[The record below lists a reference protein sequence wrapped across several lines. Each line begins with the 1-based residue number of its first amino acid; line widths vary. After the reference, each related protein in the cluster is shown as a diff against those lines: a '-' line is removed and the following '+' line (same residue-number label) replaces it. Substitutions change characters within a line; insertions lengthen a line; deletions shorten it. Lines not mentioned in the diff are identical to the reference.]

1 MYFKMAIIGGK
12 KVKLF
17 SLSAN
22 IPLAKEIS
30 AASGIELSDLN
41 LARFADGEISIN
53 MDDSVRGYDVYVVQP
68 TSAPV
73 NEHYMELFIM
83 VDALKRASSNSITVI
98 MPYYGYSRQDRK
110 AKSRQPITAKLV
122 ADLLQT
128 AGVDRVISIDLH
140 AAQIQGF
147 YDIPIDN
154 FPGAPLLSTYFKKK
168 KLQDI
173 VVVSPDHGGAT
184 RVRDFAR
191 RLKGST
197 IAIMDK
203 KRPSA
208 NKAEVLSIIGE
219 VKDKNAILV
228 DDIIDTGGSMVAAAK
243 ALMAAGAKSVYAAA
257 THPVFS
263 NEALI
268 NIENCEHLKEV
279 VVTNTIQL
287 PPNTPSK
294 VTQLSMGPLLGQA
307 ILHLVK
313 DESISQIFDRFGEEI
328 ESK

>member
-1 MYFKMAIIGGK
+1 MSIIGGK

-22 IPLAKEIS
+22 VPLAKEIS
-30 AASGIELSDLN
+30 AASGIELSELN
-41 LARFADGEISIN
+41 LARFADGEISVN
-53 MDDSVRGYDVYVVQP
+53 MDESVRGYDVYVVQP

-83 VDALKRASSNSITVI
+83 VDALKRASSNSVTVI

-154 FPGAPLLSTYFKKK
+154 FPGAPVLSAYFKKK
-168 KLQDI
+168 NLQDV

-184 RVRDFAR
+184 RVRDFAK

-197 IAIMDK
+197 MAIIDK
-203 KRPSA
+203 RRPA
-208 NKAEVLSIIGE
+208 VNKAEVLNIIGD
-219 VKDKNAILV
+219 VKGKNAIIV
-228 DDIIDTGGSMVAAAK
+228 DDIIDTAGSLIAAAE
-243 ALMAAGAKSVYAAA
+243 ALVAAGAKSVYAAA

-263 NEALI
+263 NDALMK
-268 NIENCEHLKEV
+268 IEKCVYLKEV

-294 VTQLSMGPLLGQA
+294 VTQLSMGPLMGEA
-307 ILHLVK
+307 ILQLVK
-313 DESISQIFDRFGEEI
+313 DESISQIFDNFGEEDNN
-328 ESK
+328 K